1 MVVVVVPSDST
12 PRIRVAGRGLYPVP
26 AAPVV
31 VRTGT
36 DRSSRIRLRQVFVFY
51 VTSHSSNCL
60 ITMGPAYETKLARKR
75 DISIIPSIELAAAR
89 LLADHAPE
97 AILGETS
104 SQQELENAQANGH
117 LWVALADDVPVGFAQ
132 IELLEPGAVHLKEID
147 VLPEHGRRG
156 LGRKLVMTVCEW
168 AANSGYK
175 SVTLTT
181 FRDVAWNM
189 PFYAQL
195 GFEEIPDKELIAALL
210 EILQGEASR
219 GLDPARRV
227 AMRRPFK

>member
-1 MVVVVVPSDST
+1 MESFSYSIPKFT
-12 PRIRVAGRGLYPVP
+12 GAGRVCAPVP
-26 AAPVV
+26 GAPVV
-31 VRTGT
+31 VSTGT
-36 DRSSRIRLRQVFVFY
+36 HRSSRNRLRQVLVFY
-51 VTSHSSNCL
+51 VTSHPSNCL
-60 ITMGPAYETKLARKR
+60 ITMGLAYETTLARKR
-75 DISIIPSIELAAAR
+75 DVSIIPGIELAAAA

-97 AILGETS
+97 AILAETS

-147 VLPEHGRRG
+147 VLPDHGRRG

-168 AANSGYK
+168 AAHSGYE

-189 PFYAQL
+189 PFYTRL
-195 GFEEIPDKELIAALL
+195 GFAEIPDKELTVALL
-210 EILQGEASR
+210 EILHVEASR

-227 AMRRPFK
+227 AMRRPCK

>member
-1 MVVVVVPSDST
+1 MESLHILHT
-12 PRIRVAGRGLYPVP
+12 KIHGCRACLCPVP
-26 AAPVV
+26 GAPVV

-36 DRSSRIRLRQVFVFY
+36 HRSSRNRLRQVLVFY
-51 VTSHSSNCL
+51 VTSHASNCL
-60 ITMGPAYETKLARKR
+60 ITMGLAYETTLARKR
-75 DISIIPSIELAAAR
+75 DVSIIPGIELAAAA

-97 AILGETS
+97 AILAETS

-147 VLPEHGRRG
+147 VLPDYGRRG

-168 AANSGYK
+168 AAHSGYE

-189 PFYAQL
+189 PFYTRL
-195 GFEEIPDKELIAALL
+195 GFAEIPDKELTVALL
-210 EILQGEASR
+210 EILHVEASR

-227 AMRRPFK
+227 AMRRPCK